1 MKLAARESACRRAR
15 PRACGS
21 ESDLARLKQ
30 LVLGTRG
37 SEIAEAALVLPLVF
51 MLLLGIYW
59 FGRAFN
65 TYATINHA
73 ARQGARY
80 AVAQSCASC
89 PNGSG
94 NVPPTVAAIADQVKQ
109 ALQASSLDPTKVVTP
124 SSIPAACGGGNAS
137 CSASTIDPKIQYCT
151 NVLVDN
157 YNASGSPPAS
167 SGPAACGVA
176 VSFQYPYQF
185 YFPFTSLNMQLVTLS
200 ADVQMKGE
208 Y

>member
-1 MKLAARESACRRAR
+1 MSQYLDTRVSGR
-15 PRACGS
+15 CGS
-21 ESDLARLKQ
+21 ESDLDRLKQ
-30 LVLGTRG
+30 LVLGSRG

-73 ARQGARY
+73 AREGVRY

-89 PNGSG
+89 GNGS
-94 NVPPTVAAIADQVKQ
+94 PTIGAIADQVKQ
-109 ALQASSLDPTKVVTP
+109 ALQASRLDPTKVVTP
-124 SSIPAACGGGNAS
+124 SSVPTACGGGNAS
-137 CSASTIDPKIQYCT
+137 CSASTTDPKIQYCT

-157 YNASGSPPAS
+157 NNGSGSPPAS